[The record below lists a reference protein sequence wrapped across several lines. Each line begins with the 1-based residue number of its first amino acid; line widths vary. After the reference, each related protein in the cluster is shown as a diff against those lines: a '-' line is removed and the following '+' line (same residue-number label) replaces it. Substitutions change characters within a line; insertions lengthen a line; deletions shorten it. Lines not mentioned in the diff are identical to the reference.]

1 MNVKYIISFLIFLY
15 GCIPS
20 VFISSISH
28 ESIEKNSKIYIS
40 KFDGISMEEN
50 VFREK
55 LNLALK
61 RKGYITVNN
70 FQKSN
75 YYLFINFNNHL
86 QKNVEQKSSTDI
98 FLMELFL
105 IESKNILASSG
116 LPFDIG
122 DALWMCKIN
131 LTWLEF
137 LKHQDD
143 IIDIVLNYFCD
154 PYIGRKILF

>member
-1 MNVKYIISFLIFLY
+1 
-15 GCIPS
+15 
-20 VFISSISH
+20 
-28 ESIEKNSKIYIS
+28 
-40 KFDGISMEEN
+40 MEEN

-86 QKNVEQKSSTDI
+86 QKNVEKKSSKDI

-105 IESKNILASSG
+105 IESKNISNNSG
-116 LPFDIG
+116 LPFDRN
-122 DALWMCKIN
+122 DALWICKIE
-131 LTWLEF
+131 LTRLDF
-137 LKHQDD
+137 LKHQDEVMD
-143 IIDIVLNYFCD
+143 NISKYFCNS
-154 PYIGRKILF
+154 YYGRKMLF

>member
-1 MNVKYIISFLIFLY
+1 MKINYIIIFLPFLY

-28 ESIEKNSKIYIS
+28 QSIEKNSKIYIS
-40 KFDGISMEEN
+40 KFNGISMEEN

-70 FQKSN
+70 FENSN

-105 IESKNILASSG
+105 IESKNISDNSR
-116 LPFDIG
+116 LPFDWS
-122 DALWMCKIN
+122 DALWVFKIE
-131 LTWLEF
+131 LRLIDF

-143 IIDIVLNYFCD
+143 IMKNVLKYFCNT
-154 PYIGRKILF
+154 YYGRKMLL